1 MTDGLAIFD
10 GCLRRST
17 GAAGRARL
25 AACCAGIGLV
35 LNVMVASLA
44 AEQPSG
50 RPTSQPAK
58 VLDEDLVRRLMGGE
72 TTAVDAVHDTLEQ
85 MDRATQALA
94 RKLDPGEDTQ
104 RVQARIILGIDR
116 LIAQARMAGSKRQ
129 RGSRRARSRKGRPR
143 GKPVEDASK
152 ASDAARP
159 QPAAAQRSGQGSAA
173 GPDADASDHKKTG
186 AAGLAR
192 GWGFL
197 PPRDRDE
204 IVQGFGEEFLSKY
217 RDMILRYYRLLARRS
232 EEE

>member
-1 MTDGLAIFD
+1 MTSI
-10 GCLRRST
+10 
-17 GAAGRARL
+17 AAVVL
-25 AACCAGIGLV
+25 I
-35 LNVMVASLA
+35 LNVMVTSLA
-44 AEQPSG
+44 AEEPSG
-50 RPTSQPAK
+50 HPTSQPTK

-85 MDRATQALA
+85 MDRAAEALA
-94 RKLDPGEDTQ
+94 RKLDPGRDTQ
-104 RVQARIILGIDR
+104 TVQARIIEGIDR
-116 LIAQARMAGSKRQ
+116 LIAQARKAGSKRQ
-129 RGSRRARSRKGRPR
+129 RGSRRTRSRKGRPR

-159 QPAAAQRSGQGSAA
+159 QPAAAQRSGRGSAA
-173 GPDADASDHKKTG
+173 GSEKDASSHQKTG
-186 AAGLAR
+186 TAGLAR

-204 IVQGFGEEFLSKY
+204 IVQGFSEEFLSKY